1 MKAVLVIDEMPTRCL
16 GCPCYY
22 EDKGRCQNTWESV
35 EDDLARPSWCP
46 LKPIPQKK
54 ILDEEL
60 LFMSGNFRLIQARFT
75 GWNDCIDTL
84 LGETE

>member
-1 MKAVLVIDEMPTRCL
+1 MKAILVIDEMPTRCL

-46 LKPIPQKK
+46 LKPLPDK
-54 ILDEEL
+54 IDQGYPCDTYDE
-60 LFMSGNFRLIQARFT
+60 GYGD
-75 GWNDCIDTL
+75 GWDACIDEI
-84 LGETE
+84 LGEQE